1 MRENVSGYLHPLNF
15 SRLSWAKLTWS
26 SVGNSPTLSG
36 RRPPEVLS
44 GQHFDDPVL
53 RSGYKENQVLSL
65 PSQLE
70 MLTAA
75 PCLGG
80 FFPFSPEVRCR
91 CFFPL
96 QTHILP
102 SLSSLLLFIL
112 LVFLCRWSRIF
123 TVCFTDIGQFVF
135 CFLCV
140 PLILWDRV
148 SNRGLCMSAA
158 QLGLVVAGITYG
170 PWNTPAGEQSI
181 EKWG

>member
-1 MRENVSGYLHPLNF
+1 MFQGTSILWTFQDSAGQ
-15 SRLSWAKLTWS
+15 SWRDLAWA
-26 SVGNSPTLSG
+26 TLRG

-135 CFLCV
+135 RFLCV